1 MTKLLLKLFVKNN
14 ENGTDPAVRAK
25 VGKLSGMVGIV
36 ANAILCAGKLFTT
49 MSCRF
54 AHFALICAI
63 LRKTKGG
70 LPMYSDRIAE
80 QAANLCHNI
89 AWLRRRNGLSQK
101 EMALTLGLGVRSLQ
115 RIEKG
120 QIPGCLSVLH
130 VHLLAELF
138 GVSVKRL
145 FAERL
150 DEESVS

>member
-1 MTKLLLKLFVKNN
+1 
-14 ENGTDPAVRAK
+14 
-25 VGKLSGMVGIV
+25 
-36 ANAILCAGKLFTT
+36 
-49 MSCRF
+49 
-54 AHFALICAI
+54 
-63 LRKTKGG
+63 
-70 LPMYSDRIAE
+70 MYSDRIAE

-89 AWLRRRNGLSQK
+89 AWLRRQSGLSQK

-120 QIPGCLSVLH
+120 QIPESLRILH

-150 DEESVS
+150 GAAEIS